1 MQDRA
6 RPGPEMPMSQA
17 STTSAQAASQSIR
30 QAVDLLAPLLRE
42 SSLNRFSD
50 ALWSS
55 SHHHSGSVPSC
66 PSPIVAAWDI
76 VAMWLTGIV
85 TNNLSVEAT
94 LREAGDW
101 FLGSA
106 KSDVL
111 TELLST
117 PEIGEAEKALPSG
130 MNTEVCHEL
139 LPYILDP
146 HGPGSRLSVMR
157 DPTTRAARVRKR
169 ADGVFYTP
177 ADVAT
182 YMVRSCLDSLHGDSL
197 PTIYDPACGTGVFL
211 RAALRELSQRHSDKC
226 VSSLA
231 FECLFGT
238 DVAPWPLDAAA
249 FVLLADLLLRDSG
262 QYNAPVELWS
272 RLRLNLRCIDTLLL
286 EPVSL
291 NGRGNDNSRRV
302 SLSKLFS
309 TMKEEPTVIVGN
321 PPYADLGNPPHVEDL
336 IRPFKTLRVKPLP
349 TAEVYVAFLEQM
361 MRLGNQKLCAGSLV
375 LPLSI
380 ASNTGPQFASARQL
394 IQETPGR
401 WRFAFFDREP
411 QALFG
416 EDVKTRNAILF
427 WSRDA
432 SSTESTLASGPL
444 RRWRRDS
451 REAMFDD
458 IRFTPIHC
466 DIRSGIPKVEGS
478 RQARAMEILRAPWN
492 RLGQAVYGV
501 KRMSLA
507 DTLAAGDDIVLV
519 GTTAYNFLNVFL
531 SPPST
536 VLEGSPRL
544 SENHLH
550 AVHCGTP
557 EMAFAVFGILSSHLA
572 YWWWHTHGDGF
583 HVLRRFIMDFPF
595 GNDVLNNQHMELL
608 SNSGSTLWS
617 AISTHPTISLNRG
630 RVSLAYNPNDHTG
643 ARRSVDRLL
652 TAVAGLDSGFVDE
665 LQRFTEHTIAATPLD
680 TAGLN
685 IH

>member
-1 MQDRA
+1 
-6 RPGPEMPMSQA
+6 MSQA
-17 STTSAQAASQSIR
+17 STTAAQAASQSIR

-42 SSLNRFSD
+42 KSLHRASD
-50 ALWSS
+50 ALWPS
-55 SHHHSGSVPSC
+55 SHRHSGSIPSC

-76 VAMWLTGIV
+76 VAMWLTGVV
-85 TNNLSVEAT
+85 TNNLSIEAT
-94 LREAGDW
+94 LREAGEW

-106 KSDVL
+106 ESGVL
-111 TELLST
+111 TELLSA
-117 PEIGEAEKALPSG
+117 PEIGETERALPSD
-130 MNTEVCHEL
+130 MNAEVCREL

-146 HGPGSRLSVMR
+146 HGPGSRLSIMR

-211 RAALRELSQRHSDKC
+211 RAALRELSQRHSDKD

-238 DVAPWPLDAAA
+238 DVAPWPLDATA
-249 FVLLADLLLRDSG
+249 FVLLADLLLRDSE
-262 QYNAPVELWS
+262 QYNPPVELWS
-272 RLRLNLRCIDTLLL
+272 RLRLNLRRIDTLLL

-291 NGRGNDNSRRV
+291 NGRGNETSRRV

-309 TMKEEPTVIVGN
+309 AIKEEPTVIVGN
-321 PPYADLGNPPHVEDL
+321 PPYADLGTPPHVEDL
-336 IRPFKTLRVKPLP
+336 IRPLRTLRVKPLP

-361 MRLGNQKLCAGSLV
+361 MRLGNRKLCAGSLV

-380 ASNTGPQFASARQL
+380 ASNTGPQFTVARQL

-432 SSTESTLASGPL
+432 SSTDSTLASGPL
-444 RRWRRDS
+444 RRWRGDNRQ
-451 REAMFDD
+451 AMFDG
-458 IRFTPIHC
+458 IRFTQIHC
-466 DIRSGIPKVEGS
+466 DIGSGIPKVEGS
-478 RQARAMEILRAPWN
+478 RQATAVEILSARSDQ
-492 RLGQAVYGV
+492 LGQAVHGV
-501 KRMSLA
+501 KRIGLA

-536 VLEGSPRL
+536 VLEGSSRL

-550 AVHCGTP
+550 AIHCATP
-557 EMAFAVFGILSSHLA
+557 EMALAVYGILSSHLA

-583 HVLRRFIMDFPF
+583 HVLRRFIVDFPF

-608 SNSGSTLWS
+608 ANLGSTLWS
-617 AISTHPTISLNRG
+617 AINNHPTISVNRG
-630 RVSLAYNPNDHTG
+630 RVSLAYNPNNHIA
-643 ARRSVDRLL
+643 ARRSVDQLL
-652 TAVAGLDSGFVDE
+652 TSVAGLDNGFVDE
-665 LQRFTEHTIAATPLD
+665 LQRFTQQTVAATPLHA
-680 TAGLN
+680 AGLN
-685 IH
+685 ID

>member
-1 MQDRA
+1 MN
-6 RPGPEMPMSQA
+6 QA
-17 STTSAQAASQSIR
+17 STTAAQAASQSIR

-42 SSLNRFSD
+42 KSLHRSSD
-50 ALWSS
+50 ALWPS
-55 SHHHSGSVPSC
+55 SHHHSGSIPSS
-66 PSPIVAAWDI
+66 PSPIVAAWNI
-76 VAMWLTGIV
+76 VAMWLTGVV
-85 TNNLSVEAT
+85 TNNLSIEAT
-94 LREAGDW
+94 LREAGEW

-106 KSDVL
+106 ESDVL
-111 TELLST
+111 AELLSA
-117 PEIGEAEKALPSG
+117 PEIAKAEKALPSG
-130 MNTEVCHEL
+130 MNTDVCHEL

-182 YMVRSCLDSLHGDSL
+182 YMVRSCLESLHGDGL

-211 RAALRELSQRHSDKC
+211 RAALRELSQRHSDKDA
-226 VSSLA
+226 SSLA

-238 DVAPWPLDAAA
+238 DVAPWPLDATA
-249 FVLLADLLLRDSG
+249 FVLLADLLLRDSE
-262 QYNAPVELWS
+262 QYNPPVELWS
-272 RLRLNLRCIDTLLL
+272 RLRLNLRRIDTLLL

-291 NGRGNDNSRRV
+291 NGRSNETSQRV

-309 TMKEEPTVIVGN
+309 AIKEEPTVIVGN
-321 PPYADLGNPPHVEDL
+321 PPYADLGTPPHVEDL
-336 IRPFKTLRVKPLP
+336 IRPLRTLRVKPLP

-361 MRLGNQKLCAGSLV
+361 MRLGNRKLCAGSLV

-380 ASNTGPQFASARQL
+380 ASNTGPQFTVARQL
-394 IQETPGR
+394 IQETPGQ

-432 SSTESTLASGPL
+432 SSTDSTLASGPL
-444 RRWRRDS
+444 RRWRGDS
-451 REAMFDD
+451 RQAMFDG
-458 IRFTPIHC
+458 IRFTQIHC
-466 DIRSGIPKVEGS
+466 DIGSGIPKVEGS
-478 RQARAMEILRAPWN
+478 SQATALEILSARSDQ
-492 RLGQAVYGV
+492 LGQAVHGV
-501 KRMSLA
+501 KRISLA

-531 SPPST
+531 SPPGT
-536 VLEGSPRL
+536 VLEGSSRL

-550 AVHCGTP
+550 SIHCATP
-557 EMAFAVFGILSSHLA
+557 EMALAVYGILSSHLA

-583 HVLRRFIMDFPF
+583 HVLRRFIVDFPF

-608 SNSGSTLWS
+608 ANFGSTLWS
-617 AISTHPTISLNRG
+617 AINTHPTISVNRG
-630 RVSLAYNPNDHTG
+630 SVSLAYNPNDHIA
-643 ARRSVDRLL
+643 ARRSVDQLL
-652 TAVAGLDSGFVDE
+652 TSVAGLDNGFVDE
-665 LQRFTEHTIAATPLD
+665 LQRFTQQTVAATPLHA
-680 TAGLN
+680 AGLN
-685 IH
+685 ID